1 MTEDDTQLEDRV
13 EQLEETIKKMLPSRR
28 EALGMGVAGLAGAS
42 LMSGTASAG
51 SSQVGTIGSASQ
63 RADLFAED
71 VDISDTLTV
80 GGQTTFNGPVAGV
93 EGIPAGGII
102 MWSGSIANIPSGF
115 ALCDGTNGT
124 PDLTDRFVV
133 GAGGS
138 ESVGATG
145 GTDNQSV
152 NVSISGTTDDAA
164 FQGPDQSTGDVLNN
178 NSFPSKLYQRAFNG
192 PESEF
197 ITQYNVNG
205 EVARFTGSGFNF
217 GTANIKPLRAD
228 FSASGSDSFDNRP
241 SYYALAYIMKL

>member
-1 MTEDDTQLEDRV
+1 MTEESYTDDAEVSHLETRID
-13 EQLEETIKKMLPSRR
+13 ELEETIRKMLPSRR

-51 SSQVGTIGSASQ
+51 SAQVGTIGDASN
-63 RADLFAED
+63 RVDLFGED

-93 EGIPAGGII
+93 EGIPSGGII

-152 NVSISGTTDDAA
+152 NVSVTDSAEVNFGPNDVTQTEADNRLALTESGDFRVPRKASGQIA
-164 FQGPDQSTGDVLNN
+164 VVNNTG
-178 NSFPSKLYQRAFNG
+178 SFFSSLVARTALV
-192 PESEF
+192 
-197 ITQYNVNG
+197 NVN
-205 EVARFTGSGFNF
+205 
-217 GTANIKPLRAD
+217 
-228 FSASGSDSFDNRP
+228 ASGSDSFDNRP
-241 SYYALAYIMKL
+241 AYYALAYIMKL